1 MPRPRAVRSG
11 LKQGPAGASI
21 VTTGFNL
28 AIDAS
33 RNRSGGAKS
42 HLIGLL
48 GAARPEEHGIETI
61 HVWSYRALLDAL
73 PDRPWLVRHNPPAV
87 ERGILSQ
94 LRWQRFDLAAE
105 VARAGCGITLN
116 CDAGTVATVRP
127 AVTMS
132 RDMLS
137 YEPGEMERYPWG
149 KARLRLLLLKW
160 LQNRSLTYG
169 DGAIFLTRYA
179 ANIIQQSSGRVPQMA
194 IIPHGLSDRFRS
206 VASPDRWPTRGER
219 PIRCLYVSNAALH
232 KHQWH
237 VVGAI
242 RLLRDEGHD
251 IELVLAGGGGLGSAR
266 LEAEL
271 AASDPYRDFVQCLAF
286 LPQEGLVDQL
296 AQADLFLFASS
307 CENMPNTLIEGM
319 ASGLP
324 IASSDRGPM
333 PEVLRDGGVY
343 FDPERPETIAAA
355 VRRLIEEPELR
366 TKLAEKSRTYA
377 AEFSWD
383 RCAGETLEFMAT
395 RYREVNDPRNP

>member
-1 MPRPRAVRSG
+1 M
-11 LKQGPAGASI
+11 AS
-21 VTTGFNL
+21 GFNL

-42 HLIGLL
+42 HLIGML
-48 GAARPEEHGIETI
+48 GAARPEDHGIEAI

-73 PDRPWLVRHNPPAV
+73 PDRPWLVRHNPPAL
-87 ERGILSQ
+87 ERGMGSQ
-94 LRWQRFDLAAE
+94 LFWQRFRLAGE

-160 LQNRSLTYG
+160 LQNRSLTYA

-179 ANIIQQSSGRVPQMA
+179 AEAIQRSSGPVANLA
-194 IIPHGLSDRFRS
+194 IIPHGVSDAFRS
-206 VASPDRWPTRGER
+206 VATADPWPEKGAR

-237 VVGAI
+237 VVRAV
-242 RLLRDEGHD
+242 RLLRDQGLD
-251 IELVLAGGGGLGSAR
+251 IELILAGGGGLGSAR

-271 AASDPYRDFVQCLAF
+271 AASDPQRAFVECQPF
-286 LPQEGLVDQL
+286 LSHEGLVDEL
-296 AQADLFLFASS
+296 ARADLFLFASS

-333 PEVLRDGGVY
+333 PEVLRDGGLY

-355 VRRLIEEPELR
+355 VRRLIDEPALRADLARKSAEYAEEYSWRRCASETL
-366 TKLAEKSRTYA
+366 TFLAE
-377 AEFSWD
+377 
-383 RCAGETLEFMAT
+383 
-395 RYREVNDPRNP
+395 RYREVNGRSGS